1 MSPCEAKNS
10 HPAPVNLGEG
20 RGVTPL
26 RLHRGDQRWQER
38 TFWIF
43 RVVGPLNL
51 GHPPLPPPPPPPGSR
66 PFGGQP
72 RQRLPPTPSSA
83 CSFLAESASRTSAR
97 RDSEQ
102 GWGLEPG
109 GSAEVMHEVEDP
121 PKAEEPPQIP
131 RGPPSSQ
138 PPAALALTTSPLLP
152 SCPSGAFSQAGWGRG
167 EVSYSSWGEAQGT
180 KNIVYMARLLPPL
193 PGGPEG
199 LIGGGLAGTPE
210 PNIPVDRCSPGTPA
224 FLLPSPYTPSL

>member
-1 MSPCEAKNS
+1 MATPPSSSTSSSRKPS
-10 HPAPVNLGEG
+10 LWRPAQAALPTHSQLSLLLPG
-20 RGVTPL
+20 RVCLP
-26 RLHRGDQRWQER
+26 DQRQMR
-38 TFWIF
+38 L
-43 RVVGPLNL
+43 RAGL
-51 GHPPLPPPPPPPGSR
+51 G
-66 PFGGQP
+66 
-72 RQRLPPTPSSA
+72 
-83 CSFLAESASRTSAR
+83 
-97 RDSEQ
+97 
-102 GWGLEPG
+102 PG
-109 GSAEVMHEVEDP
+109 GSAEVMHEVEGP
-121 PKAEEPPQIP
+121 PKAEEPPPQTP

-224 FLLPSPYTPSL
+224 FPPPSPYTPSL